1 MQTVLFNSLN
11 LKQLRGLY
19 PYPQCLI
26 TPVIILMMVVFAA
39 LPRGEEFSNMILTT
53 KLKLFQASGGAVFE
67 DVVSEDMISV
77 SVEEPPTKSTVDAL
91 LERTRELL
99 GIKANRSQDL
109 WEELRDG
116 FDLSGYE
123 HPRVD
128 AQLNWYMKNQ
138 RYLNRVT
145 ARALPYLYYILR
157 EIQDRGMPAE
167 IALLPVVE
175 SAFQPFAF
183 SSGRAAGI
191 WQFIPATGKRYG
203 LKQNW
208 WYDGRR
214 DVYASTKAALD
225 YLQYLHRLFK
235 GDWLLALAAYNSGE
249 GTVSRAMKRASREG
263 KPINFWALDLPRETR
278 DYVPKLLAISALVA
292 EPDYYNVKLS
302 PIPYVPYF
310 RKVATEGQIDLAK
323 AAELADISIEE
334 LYRLNP
340 AFNRWATPP
349 KGPHYLL
356 VPVENASLFR
366 QKLAEYKPDERIRW
380 KRHIVKKNESLHI
393 IAKNNDTS
401 VDILKRINK
410 LDSTDVNS
418 GKSLV
423 IPVAPKGLTRY
434 LASLDK
440 KHLDSNITSNPR
452 QKINHT
458 VASGDSLWGISQ
470 EYNVSMSKLAQWN
483 HMDQDDV
490 LIAGKKLVIWTNDG
504 LQDND
509 LMDALIPT
517 TFAEPP
523 ERSVTRRVKYRVR
536 SGDSLATISQ
546 RFKVSVP
553 QLLSWNDNIQQDK
566 FLRPGQPI
574 TLFVDVTRQSDNI

>member
-1 MQTVLFNSLN
+1 
-11 LKQLRGLY
+11 
-19 PYPQCLI
+19 
-26 TPVIILMMVVFAA
+26 
-39 LPRGEEFSNMILTT
+39 
-53 KLKLFQASGGAVFE
+53 
-67 DVVSEDMISV
+67 
-77 SVEEPPTKSTVDAL
+77 DAL
-91 LERTRELL
+91 LQRTRELL
-99 GIKANRSQDL
+99 GIEDDPIDDL
-109 WEELRDG
+109 WEPLRGG
-116 FDLSGYE
+116 FDLTGYE

-128 AQLNWYMKNQ
+128 AQLNWYKKNQ
-138 RYLNRVT
+138 RYLNRVSI
-145 ARALPYLYYILR
+145 RALPYMYYILR
-157 EIQDRGMPAE
+157 EVQERGMPTE

-203 LKQNW
+203 LKLNW

-214 DVYASTKAALD
+214 DIYASTKAALD
-225 YLQYLHRLFK
+225 YLEYLNKLFK

-249 GTVSRAMKRASREG
+249 GTVGRAMKRAAREG

-292 EPDYYNVKLS
+292 EPDYYKVKLN
-302 PIPYVPYF
+302 PIPYAPYF
-310 RKVATEGQIDLAK
+310 RKINTQGQIDLAK

-334 LYRLNP
+334 LYQLNP

-356 VPVENASLFR
+356 VPIENASLF
-366 QKLAEYKPDERIRW
+366 QQNLAEYKPDERIRW
-380 KRHIVKKNESLHI
+380 KRHIVKGNESLQV
-393 IAKNNDTS
+393 IARQNDTT

-410 LDSTDVNS
+410 LKGTSVS
-418 GKSLV
+418 GGRSLV
-423 IPVAPKGLTRY
+423 IPVAPKGLNRY

-440 KHLDSNITSNPR
+440 KHVDSKITSNPR
-452 QKINHT
+452 QKIDHT

-470 EYNVSMSKLAQWN
+470 EYNVSMTKLARWN
-483 HMDQDDV
+483 NMDEDDV

-523 ERSVTRRVKYRVR
+523 QRSITRRVKYRVR
-536 SGDSLATISQ
+536 RGDSLATISQ
-546 RFKVSVP
+546 RFRVSVP
-553 QLLSWNDNIQQDK
+553 QLLSWNKHIEQDK

-574 TLFVDVTRQSDNI
+574 TMFVDVTRQSDNI